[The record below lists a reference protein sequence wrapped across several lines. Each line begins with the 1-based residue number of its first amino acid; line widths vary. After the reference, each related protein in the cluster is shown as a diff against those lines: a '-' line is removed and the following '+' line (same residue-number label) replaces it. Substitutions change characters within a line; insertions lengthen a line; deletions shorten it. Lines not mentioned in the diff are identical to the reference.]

1 MKEELFTLEE
11 ITTQLATWLM
21 EDRNMGIGD
30 ALSLVYLSRL
40 YTKLQDASTGL
51 MAQSDA
57 YIYDSLCHEIDGV

>member
-1 MKEELFTLEE
+1 MNEELFTLEE

-40 YTKLQDASTGL
+40 YTKLQDASDRK
-51 MAQSDA
+51 S
-57 YIYDSLCHEIDGV
+57 VV